1 MTTQKG
7 FTLIELMI
15 VVAIIGIL
23 AAIAIPAY
31 QDYMAKAKVSAALGE
46 IAAHKTQFELEM
58 NEGRTPSAT
67 TVGFPAST
75 TANCSTLT
83 VSASGM
89 KCVLANA
96 PAKLGTGA
104 YVDLVYTETTYET
117 SGAIKVAGGFSCVV
131 NKDMPTGMIP
141 QGCTASTT

>member
-83 VSASGM
+83 VNASGM
-89 KCVLANA
+89 KCELANA
-96 PAKLGTGA
+96 PTKLGTTA
-104 YVDLVYTETTYET
+104 YVNLAYTETTYET
-117 SGAIKVAGGFSCVV
+117 TGAIKVAGGFSCVV

>member
-67 TVGFPAST
+67 TVGFPAAT

-83 VSASGM
+83 VNASGM